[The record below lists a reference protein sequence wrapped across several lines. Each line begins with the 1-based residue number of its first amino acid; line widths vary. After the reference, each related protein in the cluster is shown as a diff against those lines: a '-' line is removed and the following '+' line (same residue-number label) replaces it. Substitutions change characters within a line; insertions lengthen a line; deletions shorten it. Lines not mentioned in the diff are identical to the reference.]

1 LKCKAEKI
9 NIEKIFLMSYVR
21 IWIHAVWRTKARE
34 PILEEEFRDRICQ
47 HIVNNAKS
55 KGIFIDTI
63 GGYLEHLHCVMLL
76 KADLSISKQ
85 MQLIKGESS
94 HWVNK
99 FEMVKGHFGWADE
112 YFASSVSEENLDRV
126 RLYIQHQKEHHR
138 KITFLEE
145 YNELL
150 KRFGNVSSG

>member
-1 LKCKAEKI
+1 
-9 NIEKIFLMSYVR
+9 MSYVK
-21 IWIHAVWRTKARE
+21 IWIHAVWGTKDRE
-34 PILEEEFRDRICQ
+34 PILEEEFRVRISQ
-47 HIVNNAKS
+47 HIANNAKA
-55 KGIFIDTI
+55 KGIYVDTI
-63 GGYLEHLHCVMLL
+63 GGYLEHLHCMMLL
-76 KADLSISKQ
+76 KADLSISQQ

-94 HWVNK
+94 HWINK

-112 YFASSVSEENLDRV
+112 YFAQSVSEENLDIV

-150 KRFGNVSSG
+150 KQFANINKG